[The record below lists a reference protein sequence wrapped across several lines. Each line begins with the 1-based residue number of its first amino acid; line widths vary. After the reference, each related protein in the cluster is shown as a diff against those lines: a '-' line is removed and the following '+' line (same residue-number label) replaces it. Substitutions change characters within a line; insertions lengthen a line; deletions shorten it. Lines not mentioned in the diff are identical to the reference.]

1 MKFAMFFMAEY
12 MNMIVGSAVTV
23 TLFLGGWHFFGLEN
37 MGGPVWSG
45 LISLRYFL
53 RQNGDFPIHVYLGPL
68 GHSHVFR
75 YDQLMN
81 FGWKFLLPVALTSIV
96 VTGTLWIMTGSRL
109 VVGIGNVIAA
119 FIVVSIV
126 ASLLAMQAP
135 QTCNASPR
143 FSTFTQHPGCNRVGG
158 IRMNPEQILFVI
170 FGAISLIG
178 AIAVISFRH
187 PIYSALSLIITF
199 FAQAGLFV
207 LLGAHFVCR
216 QHQVIVYAGAIMV
229 LFLFVIMLLN
239 LGTLSVK
246 GALGG
251 KLKGFAIILGI
262 LFAAEG
268 IYIAVN
274 ALNDTALASAAPVT
288 GVVTT
293 TTYDIGEL
301 LFTKY
306 LLPFEV
312 TSLILL
318 AALIGVI
325 VLVKREPQNE
335 N

>member
-1 MKFAMFFMAEY
+1 
-12 MNMIVGSAVTV
+12 MNA
-23 TLFLGGWHFFGLEN
+23 
-37 MGGPVWSG
+37 
-45 LISLRYFL
+45 
-53 RQNGDFPIHVYLGPL
+53 
-68 GHSHVFR
+68 
-75 YDQLMN
+75 
-81 FGWKFLLPVALTSIV
+81 
-96 VTGTLWIMTGSRL
+96 
-109 VVGIGNVIAA
+109 
-119 FIVVSIV
+119 
-126 ASLLAMQAP
+126 
-135 QTCNASPR
+135 
-143 FSTFTQHPGCNRVGG
+143 
-158 IRMNPEQILFVI
+158 EQILFI
-170 FGAISLIG
+170 LFGAVSLIG

-187 PIYSALSLIITF
+187 PIYSALSLIVTF

-207 LLGAHFVCR
+207 LLGAHFVAAV
-216 QHQVIVYAGAIMV
+216 QVIVYAGAIMV

-246 GALGG
+246 GAIGT

-274 ALNDTALASAAPVT
+274 ALNDTAVASAAPAAI
-288 GVVTT
+288 TT

-301 LFTKY
+301 LFSKY

-325 VLVKREPQNE
+325 VLVKRDSQEE